1 MFDMYKLQYRDSLKA
16 DSQWID
22 WRGCEE
28 SKEVNKWTLAKKAK
42 TLKDKYP
49 YNYFRYV
56 KMY

>member
-1 MFDMYKLQYRDSLKA
+1 MFNMYKLQYRDLLKI

-22 WRGCEE
+22 WRDSEE
-28 SKEVNKWTLAKKAK
+28 SKEVSKWVLLKQAKI
-42 TLKDKYP
+42 LKDKYP